1 MPCEMGARSVSIFT
15 MPMKQCGECNST
27 YNDAMADECPI
38 CKDRREKASQDSKL
52 ASALSTDTSEDT
64 LGKLAMDDDP
74 DVRAAAVA
82 NPNTPQWAKNRAS
95 KEQSQSIDTV
105 DAPAPVGVAKAS
117 ALVGASASNDQS
129 AQVLQEMRKQT
140 AELVKIRDATRTT
153 RNFVVAGAIAFG
165 TFFLFGGFIGLLAL
179 GS

>member
-1 MPCEMGARSVSIFT
+1 MPCEMGARSASIFT

-38 CKDRREKASQDSKL
+38 CKGRQDTAKL
-52 ASALSTDTSEDT
+52 VAQAQSTDTSEDT

-105 DAPAPVGVAKAS
+105 DAPPKVTLYEKREMERAQQK
-117 ALVGASASNDQS
+117 LNDSTLMS
-129 AQVLQEMRKQT
+129 AQYLE
-140 AELVKIRDATRTT
+140 KIHYWVR
-153 RNFVVAGAIAFG
+153 FMGVVVAVQV
-165 TFFLFGGFIGLLAL
+165 GFALLAAL
-179 GS
+179 ILLFSGD